1 MQKRKL
7 LTSDQELTEKL
18 REVLLAVFESFDAD
32 RDGALS
38 TVELQAFARA
48 CNDGDEFDED
58 ELEQTR
64 TFFETDAA
72 GGLTRVGFVQMYD
85 MQTKSRPADTWTD
98 LTALGCVGS
107 DGELQPPPRPAGAAE
122 EPQTASAAEEEL
134 TAALGA
140 LRASKTADVYD
151 RVGAALRALG
161 RDEQAERMDAAAA
174 KLRDGES

>member
-38 TVELQAFARA
+38 TAELQAFARA

-85 MQTKSRPADTWTD
+85 VQTKSRPADTWTD
-98 LTALGCVGS
+98 LTALGCVGA
-107 DGELQPPPRPAGAAE
+107 DGELQPPPRPAGACAC
-122 EPQTASAAEEEL
+122 
-134 TAALGA
+134 
-140 LRASKTADVYD
+140 V
-151 RVGAALRALG
+151 RVRVCV
-161 RDEQAERMDAAAA
+161 RV
-174 KLRDGES
+174 